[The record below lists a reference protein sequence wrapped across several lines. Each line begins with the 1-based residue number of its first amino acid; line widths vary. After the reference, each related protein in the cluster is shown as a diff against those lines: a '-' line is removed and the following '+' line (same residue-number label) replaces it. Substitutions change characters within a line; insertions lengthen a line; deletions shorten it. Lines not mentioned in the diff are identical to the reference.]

1 MQKFQYR
8 HPRFP
13 VDLPVMLIAPNSTLA
28 ARCTEISEEG
38 MRLEL
43 LQPLQSNT
51 CGKVS
56 LRHRDRTLEFNV
68 RVASVGATHAGLEF
82 ICASSAERSQIAHL
96 VAALTAPQDP
106 TALTLVRGRR

>member
-13 VDLPVMLIAPNSTLA
+13 VDLPVKFIAPNSTLA

-43 LQPLQSNT
+43 LEPLQSNS

-68 RVASVGATHAGLEF
+68 RVASVGSTHAGLEF
-82 ICASSAERSQIAHL
+82 ICASSAERSQVAHL
-96 VAALTAPQDP
+96 VASLIAPQDP
-106 TALTLVRGRR
+106 PALVLIRGRR

>member
-1 MQKFQYR
+1 MKKYQYR
-8 HPRFP
+8 HPRFL
-13 VDLPVMLIAPNSTLA
+13 VDLPVKFIAPNLTLA

-68 RVASVGATHAGLEF
+68 RVASVGATHVGLEF
-82 ICASSAERSQIAHL
+82 ICASSDERSQLTQL
-96 VAALTAPQDP
+96 VASVAAPQKAP
-106 TALTLVRGRR
+106 ALLLLRGRR